1 MPGADA
7 RPTARGL
14 AAAAVLVATVLAL
27 PMAGLVLGAFAPG
40 VTGVWSHL
48 VHSVLPRYVANSLVL
63 AVSVGV
69 GVAVLG
75 AACAWL
81 TAAFEFPGRRWL
93 AWALVLPLAMPA
105 YVVAYAYTDF
115 LQFSGPVQTWV
126 RELTG
131 WRARDYWFP
140 EIRSLPG
147 AACLLILVLFP
158 YVYLPVRAAFAE
170 RSPNLLHAARL
181 AGLDGWQAFMRVAL
195 PLTRPALAAGVAL
208 AGMET
213 LADYGVVSYFAVE
226 TLTTGIFKAWFS
238 LGDRAAAAQLSLML
252 LGVVMLV
259 LWLERASR
267 GRARFQGAGT
277 VSAPPRRLVG
287 ATGWSATL
295 VCLLPVVLGFLL
307 PVAILLRLAWRETD
321 FDALG
326 RYLSLVANSFT
337 VAGLAA
343 CLAVTAALALGYAG
357 RLRPHASVRFSVRL
371 AGLGYAVPGA
381 VLAVAILVPLARFD
395 NALDAFLQAR
405 FGVKSGL
412 LLTGSIAA
420 LVYAY
425 VVRFLAL
432 ALTNVEAGL
441 ARITPG
447 MDEAAR
453 TLGCSPVGLLA
464 RVHAPLLARALLIG
478 ALLVFVDALK
488 ELPATLVL
496 RPFDFD
502 TLATQA
508 YNLAKD
514 ERLGEAALPSLT
526 LVLLGLLPVILVS
539 RALSNDKH
547 RSPRRHEDTNKP
559 SMQI

>member
-1 MPGADA
+1 M
-7 RPTARGL
+7 
-14 AAAAVLVATVLAL
+14 ATLLAL
-27 PMAGLVLGAFAPG
+27 PIAGLVAGAFAPG
-40 VTGVWSHL
+40 VAGVWSHL
-48 VHSVLPRYVANSLVL
+48 AQSVLPRYVANSVVLV
-63 AVSVGV
+63 VSVGA
-69 GVAVLG
+69 GVAVVG

-81 TAAFEFPGRRWL
+81 TAAFDFPGRRWL

-115 LQFSGPVQTWV
+115 LQFSGPVQTWL

-131 WRARDYWFP
+131 WRAREYWFP
-140 EIRSLPG
+140 EVRSLPG
-147 AACLLILVLFP
+147 AACLLVLVLFP
-158 YVYLPVRAAFAE
+158 YVYLPVRAAFIE
-170 RSPNLLHAARL
+170 RSPNLMHAARL
-181 AGLDGWQAFMRVAL
+181 AGLNGWQAFVRVAL

-213 LADYGVVSYFAVE
+213 LADYGVMSYFAVE

-252 LGVVMLV
+252 LGAVALV
-259 LWLERASR
+259 LWLERSSR
-267 GRARFQGAGT
+267 GRARFQAAGAA
-277 VSAPPRRLVG
+277 SAAPRRLPG
-287 ATGWSATL
+287 AIGWCATL
-295 VCLLPVVLGFLL
+295 VCLLPVVLGFFL
-307 PVAILLRLAWRETD
+307 PLAILLRLAWGESVFLVRYM
-321 FDALG
+321 AL
-326 RYLSLVANSFT
+326 VTNSFT
-337 VAGLAA
+337 AAGLAA
-343 CLAVTAALALGYAG
+343 ALAVAAALVLAYAA
-357 RLRPHASVRFSVRL
+357 RLQPRASVRFSVRL

-381 VLAVAILVPLARFD
+381 VLAVAILVPLAGFD
-395 NALDAFLQAR
+395 NALDAFLQAHL
-405 FGVKSGL
+405 GVKSGL
-412 LLTGSIAA
+412 LLTGSITA

-425 VVRFLAL
+425 VVRFVAL

-453 TLGCSPVGLLA
+453 TLGCSPLA
-464 RVHAPLLARALLIG
+464 LMVRVHVPLLTRALLIG

-514 ERLGEAALPSLT
+514 ERLAEAALPSLT
-526 LVLLGLLPVILVS
+526 IVAISLLPVIVVS
-539 RALSNDKH
+539 HALGRGRATRM
-547 RSPRRHEDTNKP
+547 RSDAGTALQASSEGV
-559 SMQI
+559 S

>member
-1 MPGADA
+1 
-7 RPTARGL
+7 
-14 AAAAVLVATVLAL
+14 V
-27 PMAGLVLGAFAPG
+27 
-40 VTGVWSHL
+40 
-48 VHSVLPRYVANSLVL
+48 
-63 AVSVGV
+63 
-69 GVAVLG
+69 
-75 AACAWL
+75 
-81 TAAFEFPGRRWL
+81 FEFPGRRWL

-126 RELTG
+126 RELGG

-147 AACLLILVLFP
+147 AACLLTLVLYP
-158 YVYLPVRAAFAE
+158 YVYLPVRAAFTE

-181 AGLDGWQAFMRVAL
+181 AGLDAWQAFMRVAL

-267 GRARFQGAGT
+267 GRARFQGAGAA
-277 VSAPPRRLVG
+277 SARPHRLAG

-307 PVAILLRLAWRETD
+307 PVAILLRLAWRETS
-321 FDALG
+321 FSVLG
-326 RYLSLVANSFT
+326 RYVVLVGNSFT
-337 VAGLAA
+337 AAGLAA
-343 CLAVTAALALGYAG
+343 CLAVMAALALGYAA
-357 RLRPHASVRFSVRL
+357 RLQPRTSVRFSVRL

-420 LVYAY
+420 LHAQLNQTDAIGPSALREADATAGGVCSGFSSCLRAF
-425 VVRFLAL
+425 VVRGSPW
-432 ALTNVEAGL
+432 LTSIPRGRRCAG
-441 ARITPG
+441 RPPG
-447 MDEAAR
+447 SCRAAR
-453 TLGCSPVGLLA
+453 HPRG
-464 RVHAPLLARALLIG
+464 
-478 ALLVFVDALK
+478 
-488 ELPATLVL
+488 
-496 RPFDFD
+496 
-502 TLATQA
+502 
-508 YNLAKD
+508 
-514 ERLGEAALPSLT
+514 RL
-526 LVLLGLLPVILVS
+526 
-539 RALSNDKH
+539 
-547 RSPRRHEDTNKP
+547 
-559 SMQI
+559 

>member
-1 MPGADA
+1 M
-7 RPTARGL
+7 
-14 AAAAVLVATVLAL
+14 LVAAVLAL
-27 PMAGLVLGAFAPG
+27 PVAGLVLGALAPG
-40 VTGVWSHL
+40 VSGVWSHL
-48 VHSVLPRYVANSLVL
+48 LHSVLPRYVANSVVL
-63 AVSVGV
+63 ALSVGV
-69 GVAVLG
+69 GSAVLG
-75 AACAWL
+75 TGCAWL
-81 TAAFEFPGRRWL
+81 VAAFEFPGRRWL

-105 YVVAYAYTDF
+105 YVVAYAYTDL

-147 AACLLILVLFP
+147 AACLLVLVLYP

-181 AGLDGWQAFMRVAL
+181 SGLSGWQAFLRVAL

-208 AGMET
+208 VGMET

-226 TLTTGIFKAWFS
+226 TLTTGVFKAWFS

-252 LGVVMLV
+252 LGVVILV

-267 GRARFQGAGT
+267 GRARFHGAGT
-277 VSAPPRRLVG
+277 TSAPPRNLAG
-287 ATGWSATL
+287 LKGWSAALACL
-295 VCLLPVVLGFLL
+295 VPAVLGFFL
-307 PVAILLRLAWRETD
+307 PVAILLRLAWQETTLG
-321 FDALG
+321 ALG
-326 RYLSLVANSFT
+326 RYVGLVANSFKA
-337 VAGLAA
+337 AGLAA
-343 CLAVTAALALGYAG
+343 GLAVIAALVLGYAA
-357 RLRPHASVRFSVRL
+357 RLQPRAAVVFSVRL

-381 VLAVAILVPLARFD
+381 VLAVATLVPLARFD
-395 NALDAFLQAR
+395 NALDAFVR
-405 FGVKSGL
+405 THWGMKTGL

-432 ALTNVEAGL
+432 ALSNVEAGL
-441 ARITPG
+441 ARITPA

-453 TLGCSPVGLLA
+453 TLGCSPVGAAA
-464 RVHAPLLARALLIG
+464 RVHAPLLIRGLLIG

-502 TLATQA
+502 TLATHA

-526 LVLLGLLPVILVS
+526 IVLVGLLPVLLVS
-539 RALSNDKH
+539 KVLAANRAS
-547 RSPRRHEDTNKP
+547 R
-559 SMQI
+559 

>member
-1 MPGADA
+1 MRDRAS
-7 RPTARGL
+7 GL
-14 AAAAVLVATVLAL
+14 VAAAVPIAALLAL
-27 PMAGLVLGAFAPG
+27 PLAGLALGVFSPG
-40 VTGVWSHL
+40 VPGVWSHL
-48 VHSVLPRYVANSLVL
+48 AQTVLPRYLANSLML
-63 AVSVGV
+63 ACSVGL
-69 GVAVLG
+69 GVALLG
-75 AACAWL
+75 AATAWL

-93 AWALVLPLAMPA
+93 GWALVLPLAMPA

-115 LQFSGPVQTWV
+115 LQFSGPVQSAL

-140 EIRSLPG
+140 EVRSLPG
-147 AACLLILVLFP
+147 AACLLVLVLFP
-158 YVYLPVRAAFAE
+158 YVYLPVHAAFME

-181 AGLDGWQAFMRVAL
+181 AGLDAWQAFLRVAL
-195 PLTRPALAAGVAL
+195 PLTRPALAAGVAV
-208 AGMET
+208 AVMET

-226 TLTTGIFKAWFS
+226 TLTTGVFKAWFS
-238 LGDRAAAAQLSLML
+238 LGDRAAAARLSVML
-252 LGVVMLV
+252 LGVVVLV
-259 LWLERASR
+259 VWLERTSR

-277 VSAPPRRLVG
+277 VSAHRRRLDG
-287 ATGWSATL
+287 AAGWAATL
-295 VCLLPVVLGFLL
+295 TCLLPVVLGFVL

-321 FDALG
+321 FGAFG
-326 RYLSLVANSFT
+326 RYATLVANSFT

-343 CLAVTAALALGYAG
+343 CLAVAAALILGYAA
-357 RLRPHASVRFSVRL
+357 RLHPSGPARASARL

-381 VLAVAILVPLARFD
+381 VLAVAVLVPLARFD
-395 NALDAFLQAR
+395 NALDAFLQET
-405 FGVKSGL
+405 FGIRSGL

-432 ALTNVEAGL
+432 ALSNVEAGL

-453 TLGCSPVGLLA
+453 TLGCTPGGLLA
-464 RVHAPLLARALLIG
+464 RVHVPLLARSLLIG

-502 TLATQA
+502 TLATRA

-526 LVLLGLLPVILVS
+526 IVAVGLIPVMVVSHALG
-539 RALSNDKH
+539 RN
-547 RSPRRHEDTNKP
+547 RSPRSPRTPIRGRLRGER
-559 SMQI
+559 

>member
-1 MPGADA
+1 MPGAHA
-7 RPTARGL
+7 RPASHWL
-14 AAAAVLVATVLAL
+14 AAAAVLIAVVLAVPL
-27 PMAGLVLGAFAPG
+27 AGLVLGAFAPG
-40 VTGVWSHL
+40 VDGVWSHL
-48 VHSVLPRYVANSLVL
+48 LHSVLPRYVGNSLVL
-63 AVSVGV
+63 AVSVGA
-69 GVAVLG
+69 GAAVLG

-81 TAAFEFPGRRWL
+81 SAAFEFPGRRWL
-93 AWALVLPLAMPA
+93 AWAMVLPLAMPA

-115 LQFSGPVQTWV
+115 LQFSGPVQTGL

-147 AACLLILVLFP
+147 AACVLTLVLFP
-158 YVYLPVRAAFAE
+158 YVYLPVRAAFLE
-170 RSPNLLHAARL
+170 RSPNLMHAARL
-181 AGLDGWQAFMRVAL
+181 AGLGGWQAFLRVAL

-208 AGMET
+208 AVMET

-226 TLTTGIFKAWFS
+226 TLTTGVFKAWFS

-259 LWLERASR
+259 LWVERISR
-267 GRARFQGAGT
+267 GRARFQGAGN
-277 VSAPPRRLVG
+277 VSAPPRKL
-287 ATGWSATL
+287 TGTSGRCAAL
-295 VCLLPVVLGFLL
+295 VCLLPVVLGFIL
-307 PVAILLRLAWRETD
+307 PVAILLRLAWRETA
-321 FDALG
+321 FNALG
-326 RYLSLVANSFT
+326 RYLVLVGNSFT
-337 VAGLAA
+337 AAGLAA
-343 CLAVTAALALGYAG
+343 CLAVVAALALGYAA
-357 RLRPHASVRFSVRL
+357 RLHPSASVRFSVRS

-381 VLAVAILVPLARFD
+381 VLAVAILAPLARFD
-395 NALDAFLQAR
+395 NALDAFLLAH

-432 ALTNVEAGL
+432 ALSNVEAGL

-453 TLGCSPVGLLA
+453 TLGCSPIAAAA

-496 RPFDFD
+496 RPFHFD

-508 YNLAKD
+508 YNFAKD

-526 LVLLGLLPVILVS
+526 IVLVGLLPVILVS
-539 RALSNDKH
+539 RALSRD
-547 RSPRRHEDTNKP
+547 RSPR
-559 SMQI
+559 